1 MDKEDEILEEL
12 KKTNRLLEEQK
23 EEVSPFQAVMD
34 MVKSL
39 LSGVLDRRSDSRRH
53 HRAVPVDRKLAV
65 GG

>member
-23 EEVSPFQAVMD
+23 DEVTPFQAVMD

-39 LSGVLDRRSDSRRH
+39 LLGVLI
-53 HRAVPVDRKLAV
+53 VGPILAV
-65 GG
+65 IIVLFQLIGSWL